1 MRKNLFLACA
11 LAFAA
16 TVGVSAQNWSRTLA
30 TGTAGEQITNEIG
43 GVSVTQYR
51 AETAVINPGSAV
63 NGIRYTVMQTGS
75 TNQIKGGGPCWTIA
89 EMVVLD
95 AQGDT
100 VKYTV
105 TSNADHNTMGNAEN
119 DGAGMPALNDGK
131 LNNYWHSTWSASA
144 PNEYHYI
151 ELALER
157 QVDAFQL
164 VWYTRPNNH
173 NNRPLV
179 IGLTPAGVQFT
190 EDMLFAEYEF
200 SQGSKATADQVAD
213 GGFFTFYVEGPEE
226 FTRGGEDYTGPGNVY
241 VALSGYE
248 TGSATE
254 ASPAN
259 ITQLIPTSNGD
270 FIIYQPIADTYYGSA
285 DKWTDAYNGLNGW
298 QRASDDAS
306 RLGRFEITP
315 AANGEFE
322 ISTYVTREYDNDAQ
336 KWNDLDAPLK
346 VWLGYE
352 MRGRLKIFP
361 ASEKALLESG
371 DYDSG
376 GFHLPVDFTFRID
389 VANVNNTILPE
400 LTAAMLC
407 SEIAASTL
415 ELAAEKQ
422 EEYGELMDE
431 WDGAGAA
438 DALVS
443 AVSALNDAVASE
455 DVATVFE
462 AKDAVTNAVAVYVA
476 QVANYYH
483 YSVYEELNAAFEANN
498 VTPPYTQDM
507 TGAYTAQSGVYLQNI
522 SDIATEIENSV
533 DYNNGTCSL
542 TYSQIEAKLAEIE
555 NYIDLFNNS
564 QLYFSEFPA
573 QYDDVENVLAN
584 NHRSYTSSSV
594 VLTEAVEGIRITF
607 TKTNSTHMNQ
617 GYPQV
622 VLAEFDLF
630 DAAGE
635 EVTLTADAFSSNSV
649 QNEGAIDNLCNGL
662 IDAGAETVNTYEYW
676 HSIWNG
682 AAHTP
687 DGHVYLDIA
696 FPAPMDNFS
705 FKFTGRNIG
714 GSRDQQFPV
723 SFVITNYGE
732 KYDPLLFAENPYNTY
747 VLEQVTSVSELNA
760 NDLYV
765 VKGLLNTHD
774 EFGVNEETGEPVG
787 TAKFYEGVS
796 RFHSSAAA
804 VREGCVYR
812 IYPNGDGTYKLYSLK
827 LAKYWPSTTDESG
840 YITPTYSESKAANL
854 KIEAANGNNFFQNTF
869 VMYETHA
876 GLQTTHE
883 YDYNGDEVIDETLT
897 YETPYVVYMDWN
909 AGVASRPVID
919 AQPRGGVAA
928 TALDAWGDSLCF
940 NKGNGEG
947 QWEIYRVK
955 MDNPDFYLLTNM
967 TGAIDELGLV
977 VGTDPGCVESL
988 GDIETSFAKAV
999 ECVEDS
1005 NYTAA
1010 PAIAQELA
1018 GKISGVES
1026 LEKVPMSAGVYMIV
1040 SANKSFYENQG
1051 VNKAMYATVD
1061 EAGAAT
1067 LGWADAPDGENVS
1080 YYFDFQPSPRRDAL
1094 LLAGDITADQA
1105 EQLYTIRAIA
1115 TYNGPTAYY
1124 IGVAEERS
1132 TPIELV
1138 ESPLANQMPSY
1149 LVQLQNGSAFSLAN
1163 YPNPAE
1169 WCIHSNQHGN
1179 GAGESGNI
1187 VYWDGS
1193 AGASQWYLK
1202 KVDYTTSIEDLVTEG
1217 TEVVSV
1223 KYFTPAGAA
1232 VPAPVQGVNIVV
1244 TVYANG
1250 VVESK
1255 KVLVK

>member
-30 TGTAGEQITNEIG
+30 TGTAGEQITNEIDG
-43 GVSVTQYR
+43 ASVTQYR

-63 NGIRYTVMQTGS
+63 SGIRYTVMQTGS

-105 TSNADHNTMGNAEN
+105 SSNADHNTMGNAGN

-131 LNNYWHSTWSASA
+131 LNNYWHSTWSADA

-190 EDMLFAEYEF
+190 EDMLFAEYNF
-200 SQGSKATADQVAD
+200 SQGSKATADQVAA
-213 GGFFTFYVEGPEE
+213 GGFFTFYVEGPTEY
-226 FTRGGEDYTGPGNVY
+226 EDFTGPGNIY
-241 VALSGYE
+241 VALSGYT

-254 ASPAN
+254 ASPVN

-270 FIIYQPIADTYYGSA
+270 FIIYQPISDTYYGSA
-285 DKWTDAYNGLNGW
+285 DRWTDAYNGSNGW
-298 QRASDDAS
+298 QRASEDAS

-322 ISTYVTREYDNDAQ
+322 ITTYVTREYKND
-336 KWNDLDAPLK
+336 KWSDLDSPVK
-346 VWLGYE
+346 VWLGYD
-352 MRGRLKIFP
+352 MRGNLKLFP
-361 ASEKALLESG
+361 ESEKALLEAGNYESAA
-371 DYDSG
+371 
-376 GFHLPVDFTFRID
+376 FHAPVDFTFRID
-389 VANVNNTILPE
+389 VANVNNDILPE
-400 LTAAMLC
+400 LTAAILC
-407 SEIAASTL
+407 NEVAASTL

-422 EEYGELMDE
+422 EQYGELLAE
-431 WDGAGAA
+431 WDGAGAS
-438 DALVS
+438 DALAS

-455 DVATVFE
+455 DVAAVFE

-476 QVANYYH
+476 QVANYYK

-522 SDIATEIENSV
+522 SSVATEIENSV

-607 TKTNSTHMNQ
+607 TKTNSTHVNQ

-630 DAAGE
+630 DATGN

-649 QNEGAIDNLCNGL
+649 ENEGAIDNLCNGL
-662 IDAGAETVNTYEYW
+662 IEAGAETVNTYEYW
-676 HSIWNG
+676 HSIWSGG
-682 AAHTP
+682 AHNP
-687 DGHVYLDIA
+687 EGHVYLDIA
-696 FPAPMDNFS
+696 FPTPMDNFS
-705 FKFTGRNIG
+705 FKFTGRNVS

-774 EFGVNEETGEPVG
+774 EYGVDEETGEPTGV
-787 TAKFYEGVS
+787 AKFYEGVS
-796 RFHSSAAA
+796 RFHNSAAA

-812 IYPNGDGTYKLYSLK
+812 ILPNGDGTYKLYSLK
-827 LAKYWPSTTDESG
+827 LAKYWPTTTDEAAHV
-840 YITPTYSESKAANL
+840 TPTYSETKAANL
-854 KIEAANGNNFFQNTF
+854 KIEAANGNNFFENTF

-897 YETPYVVYMDWN
+897 YNTPYVVYMDWYG
-909 AGVASRPVID
+909 GVASRPCID
-919 AQPRGGVAA
+919 PQPRGGAAA

-988 GDIETSFAKAV
+988 GDIETAFAKAV

-1018 GKISGVES
+1018 GKISGVEN

-1067 LGWADAPDGENVS
+1067 LGWANAPEGEDVS

-1124 IGVAEERS
+1124 IGTLEEQSVA
-1132 TPIELV
+1132 IELL

-1149 LVQLQNGSAFSLAN
+1149 LVQLVNGSAFCLAN
-1163 YPNPAE
+1163 YPEPQS
-1169 WCIHSNQHGN
+1169 WCIHANQHAS
-1179 GAGESGNI
+1179 GAGKSGNI
-1187 VYWDGS
+1187 VYWNSG

>member
-30 TGTAGEQITNEIG
+30 TGTAGEQITNEIDG
-43 GVSVTQYR
+43 ASVTQYR

-63 NGIRYTVMQTGS
+63 SGIRYTVMQTGS

-105 TSNADHNTMGNAEN
+105 SSNADHNTMGNAGN

-131 LNNYWHSTWSASA
+131 LNNYWHSTWSADA

-190 EDMLFAEYEF
+190 EDMLFAEYNF
-200 SQGSKATADQVAD
+200 SQGSKATADQVAA
-213 GGFFTFYVEGPEE
+213 GGFFTFYVEGPTEY
-226 FTRGGEDYTGPGNVY
+226 EDFTGPGNIY
-241 VALSGYE
+241 VALSGYT

-254 ASPAN
+254 ASPVN

-270 FIIYQPIADTYYGSA
+270 FIIYQPISDTYYGSA
-285 DKWTDAYNGLNGW
+285 DKWTDAYNGSNGW
-298 QRASDDAS
+298 QRASEDAS

-322 ISTYVTREYDNDAQ
+322 ITTYVTREYKND
-336 KWNDLDAPLK
+336 KWSDLDSPVK
-346 VWLGYE
+346 VWLGYD
-352 MRGRLKIFP
+352 MRGNLKLFP
-361 ASEKALLESG
+361 ESEKALLEAGNYESAA
-371 DYDSG
+371 
-376 GFHLPVDFTFRID
+376 FHAPVDFTFRID
-389 VANVNNTILPE
+389 VANVNNEILPE
-400 LTAAMLC
+400 LTAAILC
-407 SEIAASTL
+407 NEIAASTL

-422 EEYGELMDE
+422 EQYGELLAE
-431 WDGAGAA
+431 WDGAGAPN
-438 DALVS
+438 ALAS

-455 DVATVFE
+455 DVAAVFE

-476 QVANYYH
+476 QVANYYK

-522 SDIATEIENSV
+522 SDVATEIESSV
-533 DYNNGTCSL
+533 DYNSGTCSL

-573 QYDDVENVLAN
+573 QYDDVENVLAD

-607 TKTNSTHMNQ
+607 TKTNSTHVNQ

-630 DAAGE
+630 DATGN
-635 EVTLTADAFSSNSV
+635 EVALTADAFSSNSV
-649 QNEGAIDNLCNGL
+649 ENEGAIDNLCNGL
-662 IDAGAETVNTYEYW
+662 IEAGAETVNTYEYW
-676 HSIWNG
+676 HSIWSGG
-682 AAHTP
+682 AHNP
-687 DGHVYLDIA
+687 EGHVYLDIA
-696 FPAPMDNFS
+696 FPTPMDNFS
-705 FKFTGRNIG
+705 FKFTGRNIS

-774 EFGVNEETGEPVG
+774 EYGVDEETGEPTGV
-787 TAKFYEGVS
+787 AKFYEGVS
-796 RFHSSAAA
+796 RFHNSAAA

-812 IYPNGDGTYKLYSLK
+812 ILPNGDGTYKLYSLK
-827 LAKYWPSTTDESG
+827 LAKYWPTTTDEAAHV
-840 YITPTYSESKAANL
+840 TPTYSEAKAANL
-854 KIEAANGNNFFQNTF
+854 KIEAANGNNFFENTF

-897 YETPYVVYMDWN
+897 YNTPYVVYMDWYG
-909 AGVASRPVID
+909 GVASRPCID
-919 AQPRGGVAA
+919 PQPRGGVAA

-988 GDIETSFAKAV
+988 GDIETAFAEAV

-1018 GKISGVES
+1018 GKISGVEN

-1067 LGWADAPDGENVS
+1067 LGWANAPEGEDVS

-1124 IGVAEERS
+1124 IGTLEEQSVA
-1132 TPIELV
+1132 IELL

-1149 LVQLQNGSAFSLAN
+1149 LVQLVNGSAFCLAN
-1163 YPNPAE
+1163 YPEPQS
-1169 WCIHSNQHGN
+1169 WCIHANQHAS
-1179 GAGESGNI
+1179 GAGKSGNI
-1187 VYWDGS
+1187 VYWNSG

>member
-16 TVGVSAQNWSRTLA
+16 TVGVSAQNWSRTL
-30 TGTAGEQITNEIG
+30 TRIVGESITHDIDGVTVKQHKGGTVETVKLSQPTNSIRFT
-43 GVSVTQYR
+43 VI
-51 AETAVINPGSAV
+51 ETAPNVE
-63 NGIRYTVMQTGS
+63 
-75 TNQIKGGGPCWTIA
+75 IKGGGPCFALA
-89 EMVVLD
+89 EFIVLD
-95 AQGDT
+95 ANGDT
-100 VKYTV
+100 VKYSNV
-105 TSNADHNTMGNAEN
+105 NSNADHNTMGNAGN
-119 DGAGMPALNDGK
+119 DGEGMPALNDGN
-131 LNNYWHSTWSASA
+131 LNNMFHSTWSASA
-144 PNEYHYI
+144 PNAYHYI
-151 ELALER
+151 EMTLER
-157 QVDAFQL
+157 SVSEFNL
-164 VWYTRPNNH
+164 VWYGRPNNSK
-173 NNRPLV
+173 NNPSV
-179 IGLTPAGVQFT
+179 AGLTAAGVDFT
-190 EDMLFAEYEF
+190 EDMLFAEYNF
-200 SQGSKATADQVAD
+200 SQGSKATAEQVAA
-213 GGFFTFYVEGPEE
+213 GGFFTFYVEGPTEY
-226 FTRGGEDYTGPGNVY
+226 EDFTGPGNIY
-241 VALSGYE
+241 VALSGYT

-270 FIIYQPIADTYYGSA
+270 FIIYQPISDTYYGSA
-285 DKWTDAYNGLNGW
+285 DRWTDAYNGSNGW
-298 QRASDDAS
+298 QRASEDAS

-322 ISTYVTREYDNDAQ
+322 ITTYVTREYKND
-336 KWNDLDAPLK
+336 KWSDLDSPVK
-346 VWLGYE
+346 VWLGYD
-352 MRGRLKIFP
+352 MRGNLKLFP
-361 ASEKALLESG
+361 ESEKALLEAGNYESAA
-371 DYDSG
+371 
-376 GFHLPVDFTFRID
+376 FHAPVDFTFRID
-389 VANVNNTILPE
+389 VANVNNEILPE
-400 LTAAMLC
+400 LTAAILC
-407 SEIAASTL
+407 NEVAASTL
-415 ELAAEKQ
+415 ELAAEKKEQ
-422 EEYGELMDE
+422 YYEVIYESEGGP
-431 WDGAGAA
+431 WDGA
-438 DALVS
+438 DALTALDD
-443 AVSALNDAVASE
+443 AVSALNNAVASE
-455 DVATVFE
+455 DVAAVFE
-462 AKDAVTNAVAVYVA
+462 AKDATTKAIAVYVA
-476 QVANYYH
+476 QVANYYN
-483 YSVYEELNAAFEANN
+483 YSVYANLQAEFDANN

-507 TGAYTAQSGVYLQNI
+507 TGAYTAQSAVYLQNI
-522 SDIATEIENSV
+522 NTLATEIEQ
-533 DYNNGTCSL
+533 DGGATL

-555 NYIDLFNNS
+555 NNINLFNNS
-564 QLYFSEFPA
+564 KLYFSEFPA
-573 QYDDVENVLAN
+573 QYDDVENVLAD

-607 TKTNSTHMNQ
+607 TKTNSTHVNQ

-630 DAAGE
+630 DATGN
-635 EVTLTADAFSSNSV
+635 EVALTADAFSSNSV
-649 QNEGAIDNLCNGL
+649 ENEGAIDNLCNGL
-662 IDAGAETVNTYEYW
+662 IEAGAETVNTYEYW
-676 HSIWNG
+676 HSIWSGG
-682 AAHTP
+682 AHNP
-687 DGHVYLDIA
+687 EGHVYLDIA
-696 FPAPMDNFS
+696 FPTPMDNFS
-705 FKFTGRNIG
+705 FKFTGRNVS

-747 VLEQVTSVSELNA
+747 VLEQVKNVSELNA

-774 EFGVNEETGEPVG
+774 EYGVDEETGEPTGV
-787 TAKFYEGVS
+787 AKFYEGVS
-796 RFHSSAAA
+796 RFHNSAAA

-812 IYPNGDGTYKLYSLK
+812 ILPNGDGTYKLYSLK
-827 LAKYWPSTTDESG
+827 LAKYWPTTTDEAAHV
-840 YITPTYSESKAANL
+840 TPTYSEAKAANL
-854 KIEAANGNNFFQNTF
+854 KIEAANGNNFFENTF

-897 YETPYVVYMDWN
+897 YNTPYVVYMDWYG
-909 AGVASRPVID
+909 GVASRPCID
-919 AQPRGGVAA
+919 PQPRGGAAA

-955 MDNPDFYLLTNM
+955 MDNPDFYLLSNM

-977 VGTDPGCVESL
+977 VGTDPGCVQSL
-988 GDIETSFAKAV
+988 GDIETAFAKAV

-1067 LGWADAPDGENVS
+1067 LGWANAPEGEDVS

-1094 LLAGDITADQA
+1094 LLAGDINADQA

-1124 IGVAEERS
+1124 IGVAEEQS
-1132 TPIELV
+1132 VAIELL

-1149 LVQLQNGSAFSLAN
+1149 LVQLVNGSAFSLAN
-1163 YPNPAE
+1163 YPEPQS
-1169 WCIHSNQHGN
+1169 WCIHANQHAS
-1179 GAGESGNI
+1179 GAGKSGNI
-1187 VYWDGS
+1187 VYWNSG

>member
-30 TGTAGEQITNEIG
+30 TGTAGEQITNEIDG
-43 GVSVTQYR
+43 ASVTQYR

-63 NGIRYTVMQTGS
+63 SGIRYTVMQTGS

-105 TSNADHNTMGNAEN
+105 SSNADHNTMGNAGN

-131 LNNYWHSTWSASA
+131 LNNYWHSTWSADA

-200 SQGSKATADQVAD
+200 SQGSKATADQVAA
-213 GGFFTFYVEGPEE
+213 GGFFTFYVEGPTEY
-226 FTRGGEDYTGPGNVY
+226 EDFTGPGNIY
-241 VALSGYE
+241 VALSGYT

-270 FIIYQPIADTYYGSA
+270 FIIYQPISDTYYGSA
-285 DKWTDAYNGLNGW
+285 DKWTDAYNGSNGW
-298 QRASDDAS
+298 QRASEDAS

-322 ISTYVTREYDNDAQ
+322 ITTYVTREYKND
-336 KWNDLDAPLK
+336 KWSDLDSPVK
-346 VWLGYE
+346 VWLGYD
-352 MRGRLKIFP
+352 MRGNLKLFP
-361 ASEKALLESG
+361 ESEKALLEAGNYESAA
-371 DYDSG
+371 
-376 GFHLPVDFTFRID
+376 FHAPVDFTFRID
-389 VANVNNTILPE
+389 VANVNNEILPE
-400 LTAAMLC
+400 LTAAILC
-407 SEIAASTL
+407 NEIAASTL

-422 EEYGELMDE
+422 EQYGEILAE
-431 WDGAGAA
+431 WDGAGAP
-438 DALVS
+438 DALAS

-455 DVATVFE
+455 DVAAVFE

-476 QVANYYH
+476 QVANYYK

-522 SDIATEIENSV
+522 SDVATEIESSV
-533 DYNNGTCSL
+533 DYNSGTCSL

-607 TKTNSTHMNQ
+607 TKTNSTHVNQ

-630 DAAGE
+630 DATGN
-635 EVTLTADAFSSNSV
+635 EVALTADAFSSNSV
-649 QNEGAIDNLCNGL
+649 ENEGAIDNLCNGL
-662 IDAGAETVNTYEYW
+662 IEAGAETVNTDEYW
-676 HSIWNG
+676 HSIWSGG
-682 AAHTP
+682 AHNP
-687 DGHVYLDIA
+687 EGHVYLDIA
-696 FPAPMDNFS
+696 FPTPMDNFS
-705 FKFTGRNIG
+705 FKFTGRNVS

-747 VLEQVTSVSELNA
+747 VLEQVKNVSELNA

-774 EFGVNEETGEPVG
+774 EYGVDEETGEPTGV
-787 TAKFYEGVS
+787 AKFYEGVS
-796 RFHSSAAA
+796 RFHNSAAA

-812 IYPNGDGTYKLYSLK
+812 ILPNGDGTYKLYSLK
-827 LAKYWPSTTDESG
+827 LAKYWPTTTDEAAHV
-840 YITPTYSESKAANL
+840 TPTYSEAKAANL
-854 KIEAANGNNFFQNTF
+854 KIEAANGNNFFENTF

-883 YDYNGDEVIDETLT
+883 YDHNGDEVIDETLT
-897 YETPYVVYMDWN
+897 YNTPYVVYMDWYG
-909 AGVASRPVID
+909 GVASRPCID
-919 AQPRGGVAA
+919 PQPRGGAAA

-955 MDNPDFYLLTNM
+955 MDNPDFYLLSNM

-988 GDIETSFAKAV
+988 GDIETAFAKAV

-1018 GKISGVES
+1018 GKISGVEN

-1067 LGWADAPDGENVS
+1067 LGWADAPEGEDVS

-1124 IGVAEERS
+1124 IGTLEEQSVA
-1132 TPIELV
+1132 IELL

-1149 LVQLQNGSAFSLAN
+1149 LVQLVNGSAFSLAN
-1163 YPNPAE
+1163 YPEPQS
-1169 WCIHSNQHGN
+1169 W
-1179 GAGESGNI
+1179 
-1187 VYWDGS
+1187 
-1193 AGASQWYLK
+1193 
-1202 KVDYTTSIEDLVTEG
+1202 
-1217 TEVVSV
+1217 
-1223 KYFTPAGAA
+1223 
-1232 VPAPVQGVNIVV
+1232 
-1244 TVYANG
+1244 
-1250 VVESK
+1250 
-1255 KVLVK
+1255 

>member
-30 TGTAGEQITNEIG
+30 TGTAGEQITNEIDG
-43 GVSVTQYR
+43 ASVTQYR

-63 NGIRYTVMQTGS
+63 SGIRYTVMQTGS

-105 TSNADHNTMGNAEN
+105 SSNADHNTMGNAGN

-131 LNNYWHSTWSASA
+131 LNNYWHSTWSADA

-190 EDMLFAEYEF
+190 EDMLFAEYNF
-200 SQGSKATADQVAD
+200 SQGSKATADQVAA
-213 GGFFTFYVEGPEE
+213 GGFFTFYVEGPTEY
-226 FTRGGEDYTGPGNVY
+226 EDFTGPGNIY
-241 VALSGYE
+241 VALSGYT

-254 ASPAN
+254 ASPVN

-270 FIIYQPIADTYYGSA
+270 FIIYQPISDTYYGSA
-285 DKWTDAYNGLNGW
+285 DKWTDAYNGSNGW
-298 QRASDDAS
+298 QRASEDAS

-322 ISTYVTREYDNDAQ
+322 ITTYVTREYKND
-336 KWNDLDAPLK
+336 KWSDLDSPVK
-346 VWLGYE
+346 VWLGYD
-352 MRGRLKIFP
+352 MRGNLKLFP
-361 ASEKALLESG
+361 ESEKALLEAGNYESAA
-371 DYDSG
+371 
-376 GFHLPVDFTFRID
+376 FHAPVDFTFRID
-389 VANVNNTILPE
+389 VANVNNEILPE
-400 LTAAMLC
+400 LTAAILC
-407 SEIAASTL
+407 NEIAASTL

-422 EEYGELMDE
+422 EQYGELLAE
-431 WDGAGAA
+431 WDGAGAPN
-438 DALVS
+438 ALAS

-455 DVATVFE
+455 DVAAVFE

-476 QVANYYH
+476 QVANYYK

-522 SDIATEIENSV
+522 SDVATEIESSV
-533 DYNNGTCSL
+533 DYNSGTCSL

-607 TKTNSTHMNQ
+607 TKTNSTHVNQ

-630 DAAGE
+630 DATGN
-635 EVTLTADAFSSNSV
+635 EVALTADAFSSNSV
-649 QNEGAIDNLCNGL
+649 ENEGAIDNLCNGL
-662 IDAGAETVNTYEYW
+662 IEAGAETVNTYEYW
-676 HSIWNG
+676 HSIWSGG
-682 AAHTP
+682 AHNP
-687 DGHVYLDIA
+687 EGHVYLDIA
-696 FPAPMDNFS
+696 FPTPMDNFS
-705 FKFTGRNIG
+705 FKFTGRNIS

-774 EFGVNEETGEPVG
+774 EYGVDEETGEPTGV
-787 TAKFYEGVS
+787 AKFYEGVS
-796 RFHSSAAA
+796 RFHNSAAA

-812 IYPNGDGTYKLYSLK
+812 ILPNGDGTYKLYSLK
-827 LAKYWPSTTDESG
+827 LAKYWPTTTDEAAHV
-840 YITPTYSESKAANL
+840 TPTYSEAKAANL
-854 KIEAANGNNFFQNTF
+854 KIEAANGNNFFENTF

-897 YETPYVVYMDWN
+897 YNTPYVVYMDWYG
-909 AGVASRPVID
+909 GVASRPCID
-919 AQPRGGVAA
+919 PQPRGGVAA

-988 GDIETSFAKAV
+988 GDIETAFAEAV

-1018 GKISGVES
+1018 GKISGVEN

-1067 LGWADAPDGENVS
+1067 LGWANAPEGEDVS

-1124 IGVAEERS
+1124 IGTLEEQSVA
-1132 TPIELV
+1132 IELL

-1149 LVQLQNGSAFSLAN
+1149 LVQLVNGSAFCLAN
-1163 YPNPAE
+1163 YPEPQS
-1169 WCIHSNQHGN
+1169 WCIHANQHAS
-1179 GAGESGNI
+1179 GAGKSGNI
-1187 VYWDGS
+1187 VYWNSG

>member
-30 TGTAGEQITNEIG
+30 TGTAGEQITNEIDG
-43 GVSVTQYR
+43 ASVTQYR

-63 NGIRYTVMQTGS
+63 SGIRYTVMQTGS

-105 TSNADHNTMGNAEN
+105 SSNADHNTMGNAGN

-131 LNNYWHSTWSASA
+131 LNNYWHSTWSSSA

-200 SQGSKATADQVAD
+200 SQGSKATADQVAA
-213 GGFFTFYVEGPEE
+213 GGFFTFYVEGPTEY
-226 FTRGGEDYTGPGNVY
+226 EDFTGPGNIY
-241 VALSGYE
+241 IALSGYT

-270 FIIYQPIADTYYGSA
+270 FIIYQPISDTYYGSA
-285 DKWTDAYNGLNGW
+285 DRWTDAYNGSNGW
-298 QRASDDAS
+298 QRASEDAS
-306 RLGRFEITP
+306 RLGRFEITA

-322 ISTYVTREYDNDAQ
+322 ITTYVTREYKND
-336 KWNDLDAPLK
+336 KWSDLDSPVK
-346 VWLGYE
+346 VWLGYD
-352 MRGRLKIFP
+352 MRGNLKLFP
-361 ASEKALLESG
+361 ESEKALLEAGNYESAA
-371 DYDSG
+371 
-376 GFHLPVDFTFRID
+376 FHAPVDFTFRID
-389 VANVNNTILPE
+389 VANVNNEILPE

-407 SEIAASTL
+407 NEIAASTL

-422 EEYGELMDE
+422 EQYGELMLE

-438 DALVS
+438 DALAN

-455 DVATVFE
+455 DVAAVFE

-476 QVANYYH
+476 QVANYYK

-522 SDIATEIENSV
+522 SSVATEIENSV
-533 DYNNGTCSL
+533 DYNSGTCSL

-630 DAAGE
+630 DATGN

-649 QNEGAIDNLCNGL
+649 ENEGAIANLCNGL
-662 IDAGAETVNTYEYW
+662 IEAGAETVNTYEYW
-676 HSIWNG
+676 HSIWSGG
-682 AAHTP
+682 AHNP
-687 DGHVYLDIA
+687 EGHVYLDIA

-705 FKFTGRNIG
+705 FKFTGRNVS

-774 EFGVNEETGEPVG
+774 EYGVDEETGEPTGV
-787 TAKFYEGVS
+787 AKFYEGVS
-796 RFHSSAAA
+796 RFHNSAAA

-812 IYPNGDGTYKLYSLK
+812 ILPNGDGTYKLYSLK
-827 LAKYWPSTTDESG
+827 LAKYWPSTTDEAG
-840 YITPTYSESKAANL
+840 YITPTYSETKAANL
-854 KIEAANGNNFFQNTF
+854 KIEAANGNNFFENTF

-909 AGVASRPVID
+909 AGVASRPVIA
-919 AQPRGGVAA
+919 AQPRGGAAA

-955 MDNPDFYLLTNM
+955 MDNPDFYLLSNM

-977 VGTDPGCVESL
+977 VGTDPGCVQSL
-988 GDIETSFAKAV
+988 GDIETAFAEAV

-1005 NYTAA
+1005 NYAAA

-1018 GKISGVES
+1018 GKISGVEN

-1067 LGWADAPDGENVS
+1067 LGWANAPEGEDVS

-1124 IGVAEERS
+1124 IGVAEEQS
-1132 TPIELV
+1132 TPIELL

-1149 LVQLQNGSAFSLAN
+1149 LVQLVNGSAFSLSN
-1163 YPNPAE
+1163 YPEPQS
-1169 WCIHSNQHGN
+1169 WCIHANQHAS
-1179 GAGESGNI
+1179 GAGQNGNI
-1187 VYWDGS
+1187 VYWNSG

>member
-30 TGTAGEQITNEIG
+30 TGTAGEQITHEVN

-51 AETAVINPGSAV
+51 AETALFSYPGTTGV
-63 NGIRYTVMQTGS
+63 RYTVMETGS

-105 TSNADHNTMGNAEN
+105 SSNADHNTMGGAGN
-119 DGAGMPALNDGK
+119 DGQGMPALNDGN

-144 PNEYHYI
+144 PNEFHYI

-164 VWYTRPNNH
+164 VWYTRPGNH
-173 NNRPLV
+173 NNRPLI

-190 EDMLFAEYEF
+190 EDMLFAEYGF
-200 SQGSKATADQVAD
+200 SQGAKATADQVAA

-226 FTRGGEDYTGPGNVY
+226 FRREGTDYTGPGNVY

-270 FIIYQPIADTYYGSA
+270 FIIYQPVSDTYYGSA
-285 DKWTDAYNGLNGW
+285 DRWTDAYNGLNGW

-322 ISTYVTREYDNDAQ
+322 ISTYVTREYDTEAQ
-336 KWNDLDAPLK
+336 KWNDLDAPVK

-389 VANVNNTILPE
+389 VANVDKTVLPE
-400 LTAAMLC
+400 LTASILC
-407 SEIAASTL
+407 EEMAASTL
-415 ELAAEKQ
+415 KVAAEKKEQ
-422 EEYGELMDE
+422 YYELIYGGDMT
-431 WDGAGAA
+431 WDGV
-438 DALVS
+438 DALGTLDA
-443 AVSALNDAVASE
+443 AVVALQDAVASE
-455 DVATVFE
+455 DVVAVVE
-462 AKDAVTNAVAVYVA
+462 AKDGVSDALALYVG
-476 QVANYYH
+476 QVGNYYL
-483 YSVYEELNAAFEANN
+483 YGVYPELQAAFDENN
-498 VTPPYTQDM
+498 VTPPYTQNM
-507 TGAYTAQSGVYLQNI
+507 TGAYTVTSGSYLEQI
-522 SDIATEIENSV
+522 VTIGQELENAV
-533 DYNNGTCSL
+533 NAGEL
-542 TYSQIEAKLAEIE
+542 TYAQIEAKLAEIA
-555 NYIDLFNNS
+555 NYVELFNNS
-564 QLYFSEFPA
+564 KLYFSEFPA

-607 TKTNSTHMNQ
+607 TKTNSTHVNQ

-630 DAAGE
+630 DANGD
-635 EVTLTADAFSSNSV
+635 EVTLTPDAFSSNSV
-649 QNEGAIDNLCNGL
+649 ENEGALDNLCNGL
-662 IDAGAETVNTYEYW
+662 IDAGAATVNTYEYW
-676 HSIWNG
+676 HSIWSGGPHN
-682 AAHTP
+682 P

-696 FPAPMDNFS
+696 FPTAMDNFS
-705 FKFTGRNIG
+705 FKFTGRNTD

-747 VLEQVTSVSELNA
+747 VLEQVTNVSELNA

-765 VKGLLNTHD
+765 IKGLLNTHD
-774 EFGVNEETGEPVG
+774 EYNVDEETGEPIGV
-787 TAKFYEGVS
+787 AKFYEGVS
-796 RFHSSAAA
+796 RFHSSEAA

-812 IYPNGDGTYKLYSLK
+812 ILPNGDGTYKLYSLK

-840 YITPTYSESKAANL
+840 YVTPTYSDTKAANL
-854 KIEAANGNNFFQNTF
+854 KIEAANGNDFFENTF
-869 VMYETHA
+869 VMYETHT

-883 YDYNGDEVIDETLT
+883 YDYNGDDVIDETLT

-909 AGVASRPVID
+909 AGLASRPVV
-919 AQPRGGVAA
+919 APQPRQGVDA
-928 TALDAWGDSLCF
+928 TALDVWGDSLCF

-967 TGAIDELGLV
+967 TGAIDDLGLV
-977 VGTDPGCVESL
+977 VGSDPGCVESL

-1010 PAIAQELA
+1010 PAIAKELA
-1018 GKISGVES
+1018 GKISGVEN

-1061 EAGAAT
+1061 EEGAAT
-1067 LGWADAPDGENVS
+1067 LGWDNVPEGEDVS

-1094 LLAGDITADQA
+1094 LLAGDITDDQA

-1124 IGVAEERS
+1124 IGASNEQS
-1132 TPIELV
+1132 SPIELV
-1138 ESPLANQMPSY
+1138 ESPLANSMPSY
-1149 LVQLQNGSAFSLAN
+1149 LVQLVNGSAFAIAN
-1163 YPNPAE
+1163 YPDPKA
-1169 WCIHSNQHGN
+1169 WCIHANQHNN

-1187 VYWDGS
+1187 VYWNS
-1193 AGASQWYLK
+1193 AAGASQWYLK

-1232 VPAPVQGVNIVV
+1232 IPAPVQGVNIVV

>member
-30 TGTAGEQITNEIG
+30 TGTAGEQITNEIDG
-43 GVSVTQYR
+43 ASVTQYR

-105 TSNADHNTMGNAEN
+105 SSNADHNTMGNAGS

-131 LNNYWHSTWSASA
+131 LNNYWHSTWSADA
-144 PNEYHYI
+144 PNEFHYI

-179 IGLTPAGVQFT
+179 IGLTPTGVQFT
-190 EDMLFAEYEF
+190 EDMLFAEYNF
-200 SQGSKATADQVAD
+200 SQGSKATADQVAA
-213 GGFFTFYVEGPEE
+213 GGFFTFYVEGPTEY
-226 FTRGGEDYTGPGNVY
+226 EDFTGPGNVY
-241 VALSGYE
+241 IALSGYT

-270 FIIYQPIADTYYGSA
+270 FIIYQPISDTYYGSA
-285 DKWTDAYNGLNGW
+285 DRWTDAYNGSNGW
-298 QRASDDAS
+298 QRASEDAS

-322 ISTYVTREYDNDAQ
+322 ITTYVTREYKND
-336 KWNDLDAPLK
+336 KWSDLDSPVK
-346 VWLGYE
+346 VWLGYD
-352 MRGRLKIFP
+352 MRGNLKLFP
-361 ASEKALLESG
+361 ESEKALLEAGNYESAA
-371 DYDSG
+371 
-376 GFHLPVDFTFRID
+376 FHAPVDFTFRID
-389 VANVNNTILPE
+389 VANVNNDILPE
-400 LTAAMLC
+400 LTAAILC
-407 SEIAASTL
+407 NEVAASTL

-422 EEYGELMDE
+422 EQYGVLLAE
-431 WDGAGAA
+431 WDGAGASG
-438 DALVS
+438 ALAS

-455 DVATVFE
+455 DVAAVFE

-476 QVANYYH
+476 QVANYYK

-522 SDIATEIENSV
+522 SSVATEIENSV

-607 TKTNSTHMNQ
+607 TKTNSTHVNQ

-630 DAAGE
+630 DATGN

-649 QNEGAIDNLCNGL
+649 ENEGAIANLCNGL
-662 IDAGAETVNTYEYW
+662 IEAGAETVNTYEYW
-676 HSIWNG
+676 HSIWSGG
-682 AAHTP
+682 AHNP
-687 DGHVYLDIA
+687 EGHVYLDIA
-696 FPAPMDNFS
+696 FPTPMDNFS
-705 FKFTGRNIG
+705 FKFTGRNVS

-774 EFGVNEETGEPVG
+774 EYGVDEETGEPTGV
-787 TAKFYEGVS
+787 AKFYEGVS
-796 RFHSSAAA
+796 RFHNSAAA

-812 IYPNGDGTYKLYSLK
+812 ILPNGDGTYKLYSLK
-827 LAKYWPSTTDESG
+827 LAKYWPTTTDEAAHV
-840 YITPTYSESKAANL
+840 TPTYSEAKAANL
-854 KIEAANGNNFFQNTF
+854 KIEAANGNNFFENTF

-897 YETPYVVYMDWN
+897 YNTPYVVYMDWYG
-909 AGVASRPVID
+909 GVASRPCID
-919 AQPRGGVAA
+919 PQPRGGVAA

-988 GDIETSFAKAV
+988 GDIETAFAKAV

-1005 NYTAA
+1005 NYTTA

-1018 GKISGVES
+1018 GKISGVEN

-1067 LGWADAPDGENVS
+1067 LGWANAPEGEDVS

-1124 IGVAEERS
+1124 IGTLEEQSVA
-1132 TPIELV
+1132 IELL

-1149 LVQLQNGSAFSLAN
+1149 LVQLVNGSAFSLSN
-1163 YPNPAE
+1163 YPEPQS
-1169 WCIHSNQHGN
+1169 WCIHANQHAS
-1179 GAGESGNI
+1179 GAGKSGNI
-1187 VYWDGS
+1187 VYWNSG

>member
-30 TGTAGEQITNEIG
+30 TGTAGEQITNEIDG
-43 GVSVTQYR
+43 ASVTQYR

-63 NGIRYTVMQTGS
+63 SGIRYTVMQTGS

-105 TSNADHNTMGNAEN
+105 SSNADHNTMGNAGN

-131 LNNYWHSTWSASA
+131 LNNYWHSTWSADA

-190 EDMLFAEYEF
+190 EDMLFAEYNF
-200 SQGSKATADQVAD
+200 SQGSKATADQVAA
-213 GGFFTFYVEGPEE
+213 GGFFTFYVEGPTEY
-226 FTRGGEDYTGPGNVY
+226 EDFTGPGNIY
-241 VALSGYE
+241 VALSGYT

-254 ASPAN
+254 ASPVN

-270 FIIYQPIADTYYGSA
+270 FIIYQPISDTYYGSA
-285 DKWTDAYNGLNGW
+285 DKWTDAYNGSNGW
-298 QRASDDAS
+298 QRASEDAS

-322 ISTYVTREYDNDAQ
+322 ITTYVTREYKND
-336 KWNDLDAPLK
+336 KWSDLDSPVK
-346 VWLGYE
+346 VWLGYD
-352 MRGRLKIFP
+352 MRGNLKLFP
-361 ASEKALLESG
+361 ESEKALLEAGNYESAA
-371 DYDSG
+371 
-376 GFHLPVDFTFRID
+376 FHAPVDFTFRID
-389 VANVNNTILPE
+389 VANVNNEILPE
-400 LTAAMLC
+400 LTAAILC
-407 SEIAASTL
+407 NEIAASTL

-422 EEYGELMDE
+422 EQYGELLAE
-431 WDGAGAA
+431 WDGAGAP
-438 DALVS
+438 DALAS

-455 DVATVFE
+455 DVAAVFE

-476 QVANYYH
+476 QVANYYK

-522 SDIATEIENSV
+522 SDVATEIESSV
-533 DYNNGTCSL
+533 DYNSGTCSL

-607 TKTNSTHMNQ
+607 TKTNSTHVNQ

-630 DAAGE
+630 DATGN

-649 QNEGAIDNLCNGL
+649 ENEGAIDNLCNGL
-662 IDAGAETVNTYEYW
+662 IEAGAETVNTYEYW
-676 HSIWNG
+676 HSIWSGG
-682 AAHTP
+682 AHNP
-687 DGHVYLDIA
+687 EGHVYLDIA
-696 FPAPMDNFS
+696 FPTPMDNFS
-705 FKFTGRNIG
+705 FKFTGRNVS

-774 EFGVNEETGEPVG
+774 EYGVDEETGEPTGV
-787 TAKFYEGVS
+787 AKFYEGVS
-796 RFHSSAAA
+796 RFHNSAAA

-812 IYPNGDGTYKLYSLK
+812 ILPNGDGTYKLYSLK
-827 LAKYWPSTTDESG
+827 LAKYWPTTTDEAAHV
-840 YITPTYSESKAANL
+840 TPTYSETKAANL
-854 KIEAANGNNFFQNTF
+854 KIEAANGNNFFENTF

-897 YETPYVVYMDWN
+897 YNTPYVVYMDWYG
-909 AGVASRPVID
+909 GVASRPCID
-919 AQPRGGVAA
+919 PQPRGGAAA

-988 GDIETSFAKAV
+988 GDIETAFAEAV

-1018 GKISGVES
+1018 GKISGVEN

-1067 LGWADAPDGENVS
+1067 LGWANAPEGEDVS

-1124 IGVAEERS
+1124 IGTLEEQSVA
-1132 TPIELV
+1132 IELL

-1149 LVQLQNGSAFSLAN
+1149 LVQLVNGSAFCLAN
-1163 YPNPAE
+1163 YPEPQS
-1169 WCIHSNQHGN
+1169 WCIHANQHAS
-1179 GAGESGNI
+1179 GAGKSGNI
-1187 VYWDGS
+1187 VYWNSG

>member
-30 TGTAGEQITNEIG
+30 TGTAGEQITNEIDG
-43 GVSVTQYR
+43 ASVTQYR

-63 NGIRYTVMQTGS
+63 NGIRYTVMQTGA

-105 TSNADHNTMGNAEN
+105 SSNADHNTMGNAGN

-190 EDMLFAEYEF
+190 EDMLFAEYNF
-200 SQGSKATADQVAD
+200 SQGSKATAEQVAA
-213 GGFFTFYVEGPEE
+213 GGFFTFYVEGPTEY
-226 FTRGGEDYTGPGNVY
+226 EDFTGPGNVY
-241 VALSGYE
+241 VALSGYT

-270 FIIYQPIADTYYGSA
+270 FIIYQPISDTYYGSA
-285 DKWTDAYNGLNGW
+285 DRWTDAYNGSNGW
-298 QRASDDAS
+298 QRASEDAS
-306 RLGRFEITP
+306 RLGRFEITA

-322 ISTYVTREYDNDAQ
+322 ITTYVTREYKNE
-336 KWNDLDAPLK
+336 KWSDLDSPVK
-346 VWLGYE
+346 VWLGYD
-352 MRGRLKIFP
+352 MRGNLKLFP
-361 ASEKALLESG
+361 ESEKALLEAGNYESAA
-371 DYDSG
+371 
-376 GFHLPVDFTFRID
+376 FHAPVDFTFRID
-389 VANVNNTILPE
+389 VANVNNEILPE
-400 LTAAMLC
+400 LTAAILC

-422 EEYGELMDE
+422 EQYADLMAE
-431 WDGAGAA
+431 WDGAGAS
-438 DALVS
+438 DALAS

-455 DVATVFE
+455 DVAAVFE
-462 AKDAVTNAVAVYVA
+462 AKDAVTTAVAVYVA
-476 QVANYYH
+476 QVANYYK
-483 YSVYEELNAAFEANN
+483 YSVYDELNAAFEANN

-522 SDIATEIENSV
+522 NNVATEIENSV

-573 QYDDVENVLAN
+573 QYDDVENVLAD

-607 TKTNSTHMNQ
+607 TKTNSTHVNQ

-630 DAAGE
+630 DATGN

-649 QNEGAIDNLCNGL
+649 ENEGAIDNLCNGL
-662 IDAGAETVNTYEYW
+662 IEAGAETVNTYEYW
-676 HSIWNG
+676 HSIWSG
-682 AAHTP
+682 GAHTP
-687 DGHVYLDIA
+687 EGHVYLDIA
-696 FPAPMDNFS
+696 FPTPMDNFS
-705 FKFTGRNIG
+705 FKFTGRNVS

-747 VLEQVTSVSELNA
+747 VLEQVTNVSELNA

-774 EFGVNEETGEPVG
+774 EYGVDEETGEPTGV
-787 TAKFYEGVS
+787 AKFYEGVS
-796 RFHSSAAA
+796 RFHNSAAA

-812 IYPNGDGTYKLYSLK
+812 ILPNGDGTYKLYSLK
-827 LAKYWPSTTDESG
+827 LAKYWPSTTDEAG
-840 YITPTYSESKAANL
+840 YITPTYSETKAANL
-854 KIEAANGNNFFQNTF
+854 KIEAANGNNFFENTF

-876 GLQTTHE
+876 GLQTTHK

-909 AGVASRPVID
+909 AGVASRPVIA
-919 AQPRGGVAA
+919 AQPRGGADA

-955 MDNPDFYLLTNM
+955 MDNPDFYLLSNM

-988 GDIETSFAKAV
+988 GDIETAFAEAV

-1018 GKISGVES
+1018 GKISGVEN

-1067 LGWADAPDGENVS
+1067 LGWADAPEGEDVS

-1094 LLAGDITADQA
+1094 LLAGDITAAQA

-1132 TPIELV
+1132 TAIELL

-1149 LVQLQNGSAFSLAN
+1149 LVQLVNGSAFSLAN

-1169 WCIHSNQHGN
+1169 WCIHANQHGS